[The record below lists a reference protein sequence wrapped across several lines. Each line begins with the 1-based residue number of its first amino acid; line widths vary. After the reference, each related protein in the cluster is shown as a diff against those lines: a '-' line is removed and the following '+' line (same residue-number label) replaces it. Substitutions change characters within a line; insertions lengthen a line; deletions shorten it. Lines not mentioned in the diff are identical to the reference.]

1 MRAAAIILASLAAGG
16 ALCAAAQAQPEAL
29 QVLAAQYR
37 ADIPHPE
44 SDALWASMSSGAID
58 PVLHPERI
66 FARPA
71 LGGNIHVYLRNASR
85 SPVEVEDVLLGGISL
100 KQAIA
105 YSDQRKFKRHV
116 YAASIYF
123 SDLPEEQRDQLVA
136 LGEPIWWRVE
146 PARAEPEDAVEVTV
160 RLRRDLPA
168 QGARLTLKLK
178 PGGTQ
183 EVNVPGADVR
193 DRITD
198 IAFSEDLSTV
208 WLFVRSAAAGRS
220 PSRILMDGTDVTA
233 ACRIARD
240 PALDLTPVVFR
251 PPQPLEKTKLY
262 SFQAIFSDGAVAAA
276 ARRAFP
282 QDMRYGTWGSRPG
295 AEGQL
300 EVGRQFV
307 REMAA
312 LNMNLHMVSI
322 GSAAVQ
328 DYFKSPEGQQ
338 ALKDLDIRRVV
349 EEPGKQG
356 SATPHAY
363 YLADEPD
370 TGDYRVQGVPPGKQI
385 GCLAQGL
392 VQRAQELRLR
402 EPATPSMLNLN
413 LTFTPQNWYIYG
425 QVPDIFCADPY
436 YQPRLRQAYE
446 DGPGR
451 YPLYAKAGFVYAE
464 THICKLASEPRPLHI
479 ILYANSYD
487 GVDGSF
493 RGPTPAEKR
502 IELYYALAA
511 GAKGFSYWW
520 FLPGKPARGLA
531 AEDPATQA
539 LRREVGLMGAEIRT
553 LGPLIT
559 RSAPLNL
566 SVQHAPRIWV
576 RALACG
582 DDSILLVVVNDD
594 YINDRTGTVIR
605 PVQDARLSLRLP
617 DWLDEASVFEVNH
630 LGTADVAARLEGRTL
645 HVEPGTVEVTR
656 AIIITRDAG
665 LRQKLQTDYERS
677 FAANVRALLAW

>member
-1 MRAAAIILASLAAGG
+1 M
-16 ALCAAAQAQPEAL
+16 
-29 QVLAAQYR
+29 
-37 ADIPHPE
+37 
-44 SDALWASMSSGAID
+44 
-58 PVLHPERI
+58 
-66 FARPA
+66 
-71 LGGNIHVYLRNASR
+71 
-85 SPVEVEDVLLGGISL
+85 
-100 KQAIA
+100 
-105 YSDQRKFKRHV
+105 
-116 YAASIYF
+116 
-123 SDLPEEQRDQLVA
+123 
-136 LGEPIWWRVE
+136 
-146 PARAEPEDAVEVTV
+146 
-160 RLRRDLPA
+160 
-168 QGARLTLKLK
+168 
-178 PGGTQ
+178 
-183 EVNVPGADVR
+183 
-193 DRITD
+193 
-198 IAFSEDLSTV
+198 
-208 WLFVRSAAAGRS
+208 WLYVRSAAAGRS

-240 PALDLTPVVFR
+240 PGLR
-251 PPQPLEKTKLY
+251 PDTRRVPPEPQPLER
-262 SFQAIFSDGAVAAA
+262 DEAVQFPGGVQLTEPSQPPRAGRS
-276 ARRAFP
+276 RRT
-282 QDMRYGTWGSRPG
+282 MRYGTWGSRPG

-487 GVDGSF
+487 GEDGSF

-531 AEDPATQA
+531 AEDPGTQA

-553 LGPLIT
+553 MGSTHHP
-559 RSAPLNL
+559 
-566 SVQHAPRIWV
+566 Q
-576 RALACG
+576 RASGHSRA
-582 DDSILLVVVNDD
+582 
-594 YINDRTGTVIR
+594 
-605 PVQDARLSLRLP
+605 AR
-617 DWLDEASVFEVNH
+617 
-630 LGTADVAARLEGRTL
+630 TADLGAR
-645 HVEPGTVEVTR
+645 
-656 AIIITRDAG
+656 AG
-665 LRQKLQTDYERS
+665 LRGRLDPAGGGERRLHQRPDGHGHPS
-677 FAANVRALLAW
+677 GAGCQALPALAGLAG